1 MVICG
6 MGSLKVF
13 LDVLTE
19 KKRCCIYHMNYWGED
34 AESRNQDK
42 VRVRKNFAQ
51 NQILEQLSCK

>member
-1 MVICG
+1 
-6 MGSLKVF
+6 MGDGFFKGF

-19 KKRCCIYHMNYWGED
+19 KKRCCIYRMSYWGED
-34 AESRNQDK
+34 AESRSQDK